1 MKIIPSAREQAMGG
15 AGVISALGPQ
25 SMYYNPA
32 LTSSL
37 TSFAANFN
45 YAKWFLD
52 MYEQSVFLTRPFNNF
67 SLGFGIVNF
76 NAGQLEH
83 RPDYPT
89 EAIIGEFNPN
99 DFTFY
104 LNFSHKLVPEQG
116 VIGLG
121 ASGRFYYSKILDATA
136 SAIGLDA
143 GVFYQPVSNL
153 RFGVSLLNWG
163 TEMKYV
169 SRKFSLPTRFLAGA
183 DYLIALNDKFTSPQV
198 KLTADLSYLY
208 YDKQLNLNSGLE
220 IIISNNYFIRT
231 GYRLN
236 DPTNKFSAG
245 FGLIV
250 KNFRIEYAYTP
261 YHLDLGTGHHLSLG
275 LGY

>member
-1 MKIIPSAREQAMGG
+1 MGG

-32 LTSSL
+32 LTSLL

-45 YAKWFLD
+45 YTKWFLD

-67 SLGFGIVNF
+67 SLGFGVVNF
-76 NAGQLEH
+76 NAGQLEQ

-104 LNFSHKLVPEQG
+104 LNFSHRLIQEKSTV
-116 VIGLG
+116 GLG
-121 ASGRFYYSKILDATA
+121 ASARFYYSKIFEATA
-136 SAIGLDA
+136 SGFGLDA
-143 GVFYQPVSNL
+143 GIFYQPVSNL
-153 RFGVSLLNWG
+153 RFGVSLLNWA
-163 TEMKYV
+163 TEMKYIYY
-169 SRKFSLPTRFLAGA
+169 KFSLPTRFLAGA
-183 DYLIALNDKFTSPQV
+183 DYLIALNGKQTSPRL
-198 KLTADLSYLY
+198 KLTTDLSYLY
-208 YDKQLNLNSGLE
+208 YDKKLNLNSGLE
-220 IIISNNYFIRT
+220 IIISNNYFVRT

-236 DPTNKFSAG
+236 DPTNKLSAG

-261 YHLDLGTGHHLSLG
+261 YQLDLGTGHHLSLG
-275 LGY
+275 LSY